1 MAFEKVRLIGQELK
15 AHAPFTFFGAITGIA
30 FMLIFK
36 ELGEI
41 GAQTLFTIF
50 HPLHVVLSAMVTA
63 ALFQL
68 HRKAKNFFLILV
80 IGYVGS
86 VGIATLS
93 DCIIPY
99 IGESI
104 LGAAIP
110 THASFHESH
119 PTEAEEPAALGDGQK
134 NLEHNHKP
142 SLHLGFIEEWWLVNP
157 AAILGIVIAFFLPRT
172 KYPHALHILV
182 STWASASHMLMN
194 TKADWSAELMAGM
207 FIALFI
213 AVWLPCCVS
222 DIIFPLLFVKADG
235 AHLGH
240 SSCILCGKKT
250 KQKNHTADEAKD
262 HA

>member
-1 MAFEKVRLIGQELK
+1 MAFEKMRLIGRELK
-15 AHAPFTFFGAITGIA
+15 AHAPFTFCGAVTGIA

-36 ELGEI
+36 GLGEI
-41 GAQTLFTIF
+41 GAQTLFSIF

-63 ALFQL
+63 SLFQL
-68 HRKAKNFFLILV
+68 HRKAKNFILILV

-86 VGIATLS
+86 IGIATLS

-99 IGESI
+99 FGESI

-110 THASFHESH
+110 TEGGMHTHTQEAAEHA
-119 PTEAEEPAALGDGQK
+119 AEHSE
-134 NLEHNHKP
+134 EHRP

-157 AAILGIVIAFFLPRT
+157 AAVLGIVIAFFLPTT

-194 TKADWSAELMAGM
+194 TQADWSIGLLAGM

-222 DIIFPLLFVKADG
+222 DIVFPLLFVKSDG

-240 SSCILCGKKT
+240 HGCLLCGRKEKPEI
-250 KQKNHTADEAKD
+250 QSCQAADSHE
-262 HA
+262 